1 VTAHGASPDALLRA
15 RLGPPPREW
24 RTRGG
29 LRDAAVL
36 APLFSRD
43 GADWLL
49 LTERRDDLP
58 DHPGQVAFPGGA
70 REGDEDAV
78 ACALRESEEEVGLRA
93 SEVEVLG
100 RLPDRVSIAG
110 FLVACFV
117 GRVPAPRDLRP
128 DPREVARVLEIRL
141 DLLLDGARWTY
152 EDRTTPRGTF
162 RRVPRFR
169 WDGPDVWGL
178 TGVIVRDLL
187 DALAQRPPGR

>member
-1 VTAHGASPDALLRA
+1 VTADALLRA
-15 RLGPPPREW
+15 RLGTPPREW

-36 APLFSRD
+36 APIFERD

-70 REGDEDAV
+70 REGDEDPI
-78 ACALRESEEEVGLRA
+78 ACALRESEEEIGLRA
-93 SEVEVLG
+93 AEVEVLG
-100 RLPDRVSIAG
+100 RLQDRVSIAG

-128 DPREVARVLEIRL
+128 DPREVARVLEIPLAHLR
-141 DLLLDGARWTY
+141 DEGRWRY
-152 EDRTTPRGTF
+152 EERTTPMGVF
-162 RRVPRFR
+162 RQVPRFT
-169 WDGPDVWGL
+169 WEGPDVWGL
-178 TGVIVRDLL
+178 TGVFVRDLL
-187 DALAQRPPGR
+187 DVLGQPRDAR